1 MIVIRNAQ
9 ATFQIN
15 DPDIRDFVQQR
26 ISDLGG
32 PAFDP
37 DTLGYF
43 LVFEAGDTA
52 DAAQEHLG
60 FNLLH
65 NRYSGFRYDQTGYTP
80 SFEVVEE
87 FATCYDMVFI
97 LSDDGFGIEL
107 FIPKDEHID
116 ADIIALC
123 CKFAFKAEVQLPP

>member
-1 MIVIRNAQ
+1 MIVVRDQ
-9 ATFQIN
+9 QSTFQIN

-26 ISDLGG
+26 IFDLGN
-32 PAFDP
+32 PAFDT
-37 DTLGYF
+37 DALGYF
-43 LVFEAGDTA
+43 LVFEEGDTA

-65 NRYSGFRYDQTGYTP
+65 TRYSGFRYDQTGYTP
-80 SFEVVEE
+80 SFEFVEE

-107 FIPKDEHID
+107 FIPKNERID
-116 ADIIALC
+116 ADIIGLC
-123 CKFAFKAEVQLPP
+123 RKFAFKAEVQLAP

>member
-1 MIVIRNAQ
+1 MIVVRNAQ
-9 ATFQIN
+9 ATFQIS
-15 DPDIRDFVQQR
+15 DPHIRDFVQQR
-26 ISDLGG
+26 IFDLGG
-32 PAFDP
+32 PAFDR
-37 DTLGYF
+37 DALGYF
-43 LVFEAGDTA
+43 LVFEAGDTGE
-52 DAAQEHLG
+52 AAQEHLG

-65 NRYSGFRYDQTGYTP
+65 NRYSGFRYDQAGYTP

-107 FIPKDEHID
+107 FIPKDERID

-123 CKFAFKAEVQLPP
+123 RKFAFKAEVKLTP

>member
-1 MIVIRNAQ
+1 MIVVRNAQ
-9 ATFQIN
+9 ATFQIS
-15 DPDIRDFVQQR
+15 DTYIRDFVQQR
-26 ISDLGG
+26 IFDLGG

-43 LVFEAGDTA
+43 LIFEAGDTA
-52 DAAQEHLG
+52 ETAQEHLG

-65 NRYSGFRYDQTGYTP
+65 NRYSKFRYDQAGYTP

-87 FATCYDMVFI
+87 FSTCYDMVFI

-107 FIPKDEHID
+107 FIPKDESIN

-123 CKFAFKAEVQLPP
+123 RKFAFKAEVQLTP